1 MPSVLL
7 YKVLVAPLELAVEVV
22 ALFRWEESPLL
33 ALELEIQLLIIV
45 SRQVAVITLTLLI
58 GVEALVRGS

>member
-22 ALFRWEESPLL
+22 ALVRWEESPLL

-58 GVEALVRGS
+58 RVKALVRGS

>member
-22 ALFRWEESPLL
+22 ALVRWEESPLL

-45 SRQVAVITLTLLI
+45 GRQVAVITLTLLI
-58 GVEALVRGS
+58 GVKALVRGS